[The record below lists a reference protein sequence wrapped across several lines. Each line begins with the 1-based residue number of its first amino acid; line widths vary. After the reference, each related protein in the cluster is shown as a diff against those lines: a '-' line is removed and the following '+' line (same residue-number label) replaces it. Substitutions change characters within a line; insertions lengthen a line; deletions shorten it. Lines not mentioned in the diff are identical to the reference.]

1 MITFTRVKN
10 RDIPEVSVRVVTY
23 NHERF
28 IGRALDSAVNQKTN
42 FPYEIVIGEDLSTDN
57 TRAVVRQYEE
67 RYPDLI
73 RVNYHETNL
82 GRQFNYYNTLN
93 SCRGR
98 YIALLDGDD
107 YWISD
112 AKLQI
117 QYDFLEAH
125 AEYPLCFHMNR
136 VEWADTSRPVRTVSR
151 DKSEYTARDILHT
164 NYVTPSAA
172 MFRSA
177 SVPKISEVYDNVP
190 FCDWPFYLAIARMGP
205 LYALKDVLGVKTVQD
220 GGVWTSMSKRDQLGA
235 VIEFYRAVLAEGLYD
250 EAEVK
255 ALIAN
260 TQSQLEQRS
269 LAAKLK
275 DRLRKLFG

>member
-1 MITFTRVKN
+1 MITFTRVKQN
-10 RDIPEVSVRVVTY
+10 DVPEVSVRVVTY
-23 NHERF
+23 NHDRF

-57 TRAVVRQYEE
+57 TREIVKQYQA

-73 RVNYHETNL
+73 RVNYHESNQ
-82 GRQFNYYNTLN
+82 GRQFNYYNTLK

-125 AEYPLCFHMNR
+125 TEYPLCFHMNR
-136 VEWADTSRPVRTVSR
+136 IEWADASRPVRTVSR
-151 DKSEYTARDILHT
+151 DKSEYTAQDILQS

-172 MFRSA
+172 MFRAGSI
-177 SVPKISEVYDNVP
+177 PEISEVYDNVP
-190 FCDWPFYLAIARMGP
+190 FCDWPFYLAIAQVGP
-205 LYALKDVLGVKTVQD
+205 LHALQDVLGVKTVQD

-235 VIEFYRAVLAEGLYD
+235 VIEFYRAVLAEGRHD
-250 EAEVK
+250 EAEVR
-255 ALIAN
+255 ALIAK
-260 TQSQLEQRS
+260 TQDLLKQRS
-269 LAAKLK
+269 LPTKLK
-275 DRLRKLFG
+275 ERLRKIFN